1 MKRELAILTLIAATI
16 YGMAA
21 YTRPQEP
28 AGKYLHGTILP
39 GIRAALPEC
48 PRVPFSGL
56 LQLNGYQHRPTGKP
70 LEVVP
75 ATATPYSPEELAEI
89 YSTH

>member
-1 MKRELAILTLIAATI
+1 MKRDIAILAMLAALI
-16 YGMAA
+16 YGAAA
-21 YTRPQEP
+21 YTRPHEP
-28 AGKYLHGTILP
+28 AGKYLHGTILH

-56 LQLNGYQHRPTGKP
+56 LQLNGYQHRPTGQP

-75 ATATPYSPEELAEI
+75 ASATPYTPAELAEI
-89 YSTH
+89 YPSY

>member
-1 MKRELAILTLIAATI
+1 MKRHIAILALFGALI
-16 YGMAA
+16 YGTAA

-28 AGKYLHGTILP
+28 AGRALHSLLDPIGE
-39 GIRAALPEC
+39 ALPEC

-56 LQLNGYQHRPTGKP
+56 LQLNGYQHRPTGQP

-75 ATATPYSPEELAEI
+75 ATDTPYTAEELAEI
-89 YSTH
+89 FPTH

>member
-1 MKRELAILTLIAATI
+1 MKRHIAILALLAALL

-21 YTRPQEP
+21 YTRPNEP
-28 AGKYLHGTILP
+28 AGKYLHETILP
-39 GIRAALPEC
+39 GIRAAMPEC

-56 LQLNGYQHRPTGKP
+56 LQLNGYQHRPTGEQ

-75 ATATPYSPEELAEI
+75 ATATPYTPEELAEI
-89 YSTH
+89 YPTH